1 MDSQPQQSRPRGFP
15 LELLEMVVDELQT
28 PAALLNLGCA
38 SSTMDCIIVSSKPSL
53 LYLKDA
59 RYHKRLISDP
69 VFKREQHPPTLP
81 SLVHAIQSESLDK
94 IRTVLTIFQVE
105 SSPVLDEAWD
115 TDIFP
120 TAVEA
125 AITAH
130 RLEVVKLLIESGC
143 GLVVGDRRGKISNI
157 EETYEHFYS
166 DVGQEPWNPMILRS
180 GMDHFRGRSRA
191 FVLACIQNQ
200 EDIAMYLTRNVFV
213 SERYFLWVAVVT
225 GIKRILNYFTSLG
238 LLNLQDP
245 LIPLT
250 LKFALETDSID
261 WLSTNLTRLR
271 ARGGRLPAGS
281 LDELIRA
288 IVEKEYWDFAAL
300 ALDILSSNAMMA
312 IWDVAATAASTDAG
326 LPVTTKFIA
335 FLCHQG
341 FLDRRLD
348 SQAATYEPGN
358 DWSLVGSPRRMRKI
372 RESLEHYVERS
383 KLENLQEIEKL
394 LFEAS
399 MGNGGLSFRTFRSI
413 VALRGEYAMKYL
425 ASIID
430 NNKATE
436 LAGLL
441 PWNASQKYY
450 GSCERQ
456 GCYSLH
462 NSLEKGSELLS
473 RAIMA
478 ESWDTAFVLAQF
490 GANLYKV
497 NQAVKDYLLL
507 RLGSL
512 EYPEGKSFASHLAS
526 VYREPKARSKIFES
540 QQPES
545 FLDQLATL
553 FRLCLGDQEIL
564 SRIAEIESLE

>member
-1 MDSQPQQSRPRGFP
+1 
-15 LELLEMVVDELQT
+15 MVVDELQT

-94 IRTVLTIFQVE
+94 IKTVLTIFQAE
-105 SSPVLDEAWD
+105 SSPVLDEAWE

-130 RLEVVKLLIESGC
+130 RLDVVKLLIESGC
-143 GLVVGDRRGKISNI
+143 GLVVGDRHGEISNI
-157 EETYEHFYS
+157 EKTYERFYS
-166 DVGQEPWNPMILRS
+166 DVGQEPWNDTE
-180 GMDHFRGRSRA
+180 MDYFRDASRV
-191 FVLACIQNQ
+191 FVLACTQNQ
-200 EDIAMYLTRNVFV
+200 EDIALYLTRNVFV
-213 SERYFLWVAVVT
+213 TPKYFLWVAITT
-225 GIKRILNYFTSLG
+225 GIKGMLNYFTSLS
-238 LLNLQDP
+238 LLDLRDP

-250 LKFALETDSID
+250 LKFALTTNSID
-261 WLSTNLTRLR
+261 WLSVNLTLLR
-271 ARGGRLPAGS
+271 ARGGRVGAGF
-281 LDELIRA
+281 LDEVIRA
-288 IVEKEYWDFAAL
+288 IIEKEYWDMAAIT
-300 ALDILSSNAMMA
+300 LDMLSSNAMIA

-326 LPVTTKFIA
+326 LPVTTKFIS
-335 FLCHQG
+335 FLCDQG
-341 FLDRRLD
+341 SLDRRLD
-348 SQAATYEPGN
+348 SKAATYEPGN
-358 DWSLVGSPRRMRKI
+358 DWTLLGSPRRMRKI
-372 RESLEHYVERS
+372 RESLEHYAERS
-383 KLENLQEIEKL
+383 KLENSQEIEKL

-399 MGNGGLSFRTFRSI
+399 MGNGGLSFRTFRWV

-430 NNKATE
+430 NNKATD

-497 NQAVKDYLLL
+497 NQAAKDYLLL

-512 EYPEGKSFASHLAS
+512 EYPEGKLFASYLAS
-526 VYREPKARSKIFES
+526 VYRERMEARSKIFES

-545 FLDQLATL
+545 FLDQLAIL
-553 FRLCLGDQEIL
+553 FRLCLGGQEIL
-564 SRIAEIESLE
+564 SRIAEIENLE